1 MVMERKQSN
10 YYKKMK
16 EKGIE
21 PDRVTYIGVL
31 TACSHEGL
39 LVEGRNVFNSIKDPD
54 VDHYACLVDPF
65 GRVGDLDEAKKLIE
79 SMPKEPHAGVYGSL
93 LNASRIHRR
102 MDLGELAANKLFEL
116 EPQNSGNYILL
127 SNLYA
132 SKGRWEDVQ
141 RVREDDIY
149 KLLAT
154 LRRKMRDA
162 GYAADKSCVLRDVEE
177 EEKEEMVGTH
187 SENLAICFALLV
199 SEAGAVIRVKNL
211 RMCWDC
217 HTAFKMIS
225 KLEERKILVRDN
237 NRFHCFSDG
246 LCSCNDYWHVLVFII
261 PKNARRLIGGK
272 EAPSTRQN
280 NRGAKEFN
288 AAGFQSCFLCIAYKK
303 PLASSQQRTVLTLVT

>member
-1 MVMERKQSN
+1 
-10 YYKKMK
+10 
-16 EKGIE
+16 
-21 PDRVTYIGVL
+21 
-31 TACSHEGL
+31 
-39 LVEGRNVFNSIKDPD
+39 
-54 VDHYACLVDPF
+54 
-65 GRVGDLDEAKKLIE
+65 
-79 SMPKEPHAGVYGSL
+79 
-93 LNASRIHRR
+93 

-141 RVREDDIY
+141 RVRDGMNKVGLKKGTGWSWVEYKGKMHKFIVGDKSHERSDDIY

-187 SENLAICFALLV
+187 SEKLAICFALLV
-199 SEAGAVIRVKNL
+199 SEAGAVIRVVKNL

-246 LCSCNDYWHVLVFII
+246 LCSCNDYW
-261 PKNARRLIGGK
+261 
-272 EAPSTRQN
+272 
-280 NRGAKEFN
+280 
-288 AAGFQSCFLCIAYKK
+288 
-303 PLASSQQRTVLTLVT
+303 